1 MNLLEFSNLIGTSLQ
16 GDALLEVMG
25 VSSLS
30 ETSDSKVT
38 LLADA
43 ARLAQLD
50 TYTSVAFIVPEKLAQ
65 HEALSNK
72 NLLIAKDAK
81 LAFARAI
88 NVFHGQPLPVRGVS
102 DDLKIGN
109 SSTLGHDCSI
119 HPRVTIGADC
129 VIGNRVTL
137 HPGVV
142 LGDRCLVGDD
152 SVIFANVSIYDDS
165 EIGTRCRIHSGVVIG
180 ADGFSFTP
188 DEQGHQYKLW
198 QVGKVI
204 IEDEVEIGANVC
216 VDRAGFGI
224 TRISRGAKF
233 DNLIQIGHNCE
244 IGEDTVVAALTGFS
258 GGTTVGHN
266 AVIAGQVG
274 TNQHI
279 HIGDRAIVTARAGV
293 TKSVEAGAIVGGL
306 PVQDHRKWR
315 RLQALIAKLPELY
328 ERVKRLE
335 RQSFESIESSDPK
348 TLKTL

>member
-1 MNLLEFSNLIGTSLQ
+1 MTLIELSNLIGTRLQ
-16 GDALLEVMG
+16 GDASLAATG

-30 ETSDSKVT
+30 DTAASKVT

-43 ARLAQLD
+43 TRLMQLNS
-50 TYTSVAFIVPEKLAQ
+50 YCSVAFIVPEKLAN
-65 HEALSNK
+65 HEALSSK

-109 SSTLGHDCSI
+109 NSKLGDNCSI

-129 VIGNRVTL
+129 IIGKRVTL

-142 LGDRCLVGDD
+142 LGDRCFVGDE

-165 EIGTRCRIHSGVVIG
+165 EIGARCRIHSGVVIG

-188 DEQGHQYKLW
+188 DEAGHQYKLW

-204 IEDEVEIGANVC
+204 IEDDVEIGANVC
-216 VDRAGFGI
+216 IDRAGFGI

-258 GGTTVGHN
+258 GGTTVGRN

-315 RLQALIAKLPELY
+315 KLQALIAKLPELF
-328 ERVKRLE
+328 ERVKKLE
-335 RQSFESIESSDPK
+335 REREES
-348 TLKTL
+348 L